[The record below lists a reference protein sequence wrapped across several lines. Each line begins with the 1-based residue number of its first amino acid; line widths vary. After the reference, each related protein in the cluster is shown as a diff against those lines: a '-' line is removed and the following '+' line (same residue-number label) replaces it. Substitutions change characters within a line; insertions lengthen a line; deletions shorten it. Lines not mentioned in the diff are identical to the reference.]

1 MENRVQLFSTWLCDT
16 LEPGANHP
24 PMCARI
30 TALLAG
36 KEGCRVPEAWQT
48 EGR

>member
-16 LEPGANHP
+16 LEPGTNHP

-36 KEGCRVPEAWQT
+36 KEDCRVPEAWQT